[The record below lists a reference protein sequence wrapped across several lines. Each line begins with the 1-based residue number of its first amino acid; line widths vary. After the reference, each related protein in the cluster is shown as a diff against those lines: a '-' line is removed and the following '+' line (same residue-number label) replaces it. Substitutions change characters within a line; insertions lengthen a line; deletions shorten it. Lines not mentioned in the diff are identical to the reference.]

1 MLVSE
6 VVQKSVVPVSPSTL
20 LTDVLIENY
29 PENILYLPVVEDDFH
44 FLGFLP
50 LIDLELERELN
61 ETVGQCSLDNTEL
74 FATPGQHLF
83 EVLVL
88 FQKAALPVLP
98 VLNED
103 SEFQGI
109 ISLDQLLHT
118 LASSHAFQAEG
129 AVLVLSVETIQY
141 SLSEISRLVESNQ
154 GKILTVLVES
164 DPFTHERLLVHLK
177 INLTDLSR
185 VVATLERFDYQIAE
199 IHHKTEMTSLDQE
212 RLDQLMKYLGI

>member
-29 PENILYLPVVEDDFH
+29 PENILYLPVVEENH
-44 FLGFLP
+44 FLGFLS
-50 LIDLELERELN
+50 LVDLELERELN
-61 ETVGQCSLDNTEL
+61 DTVGQCSLDTTEV
-74 FATPGQHLF
+74 FASPGQHLF

-118 LASSHAFQAEG
+118 LASSHAFQADG
-129 AVLVLSVETIQY
+129 AVLVLSVEAIQY

-154 GKILTVLVES
+154 GKILMVLVES
-164 DPFTHERLLVHLK
+164 DPFTHEKLLVHLK
-177 INLTDLSR
+177 INLPDLSR
-185 VVATLERFDYQIAE
+185 VVATLERYEYQVVE
-199 IHHKTEMTSLDQE
+199 LHHKTELISLDQE

>member
-6 VVQKSVVPVSPSTL
+6 VVQKSVIPISPSTL

-29 PENILYLPVVEDDFH
+29 PENILYLPVVEGDH
-44 FLGFLP
+44 FVGFLS

-61 ETVGQCSLDNTEL
+61 ETVGQCSLDTTEL
-74 FATPGQHLF
+74 FASPGQHLF

-98 VLNED
+98 VLGEH
-103 SEFQGI
+103 SAFQGI

-118 LASSHAFQAEG
+118 LAGSHAFQAEG

-164 DPFTHERLLVHLK
+164 DPFTHERILVHLK

-185 VVATLERFDYQIAE
+185 VVATLERFDYQVVE
-199 IHHKTEMTSLDQE
+199 LHHKSEMTSLDQE